1 MKKKKLKVN
10 KLNKELFNLSKY
22 ESIFELSS
30 DWLKLLSSAKGS
42 YLCNLLEDVSSA
54 NQIGSEIILRFKSK
68 NNLELFRM
76 AMSID
81 KSRKQIEST
90 FKNIYGSSIKILI
103 QKNHF

>member
-1 MKKKKLKVN
+1 MKKKKLKAN

-30 DWLKLLSSAKGS
+30 DWLKLLSRAKGS
-42 YLCNLLEDVSSA
+42 YLCDLLENVSSA

-68 NNLELFRM
+68 NSLELFKK

-81 KSRKQIEST
+81 KSRKQIESI
-90 FKNIYGSSIKILI
+90 FKGIYGSSIKILI